1 MIRPKLLAIE
11 AALLAAGLAISLV
24 ILLRPFESSGVAD
37 TDTEVRAGIPDATG
51 AAEGGAGNTLAVA
64 VTPRRPPAG
73 DACGPPVDREFLSAN
88 QILSYYGNPYVA
100 AMGIL
105 GELDPQELVARL
117 KAHAR
122 KYDELNGFRGVRP
135 ALHLVYATAQKDPGR
150 EGAYLLYVDDKTLKE
165 YIDLACQNGLFIFLD
180 LQIGRS
186 TAEAEV
192 KKVLPYLRQ
201 SHVQLALDPE
211 FAMPPG
217 EVPGQAIGSLDAAD
231 INAAQKLIQDFT
243 EENNLPDKIL
253 VVHQFQASMVTRP
266 ELIQDYARVHL
277 VMDMDGFGP
286 SAIKVVKY
294 GWYAAPSRHPGI
306 KLFFKHDLDLMS
318 EEDVLA
324 LQPTVIIYQ

>member
-11 AALLAAGLAISLV
+11 AALLAAGLAISLI
-24 ILLRPFESSGVAD
+24 ILWRPFESSGVAD
-37 TDTEVRAGIPDATG
+37 SDTEVHAGITNAAG
-51 AAEGGAGNTLAVA
+51 ADGGAGNTLPVA
-64 VTPRRPPAG
+64 VTAHHPPAG
-73 DACGPPVDREFLSAN
+73 DACGPPVDKEFLGAN

-105 GELDPQELVARL
+105 GELDPHELVARL

-150 EGAYLLYVDDKTLKE
+150 EGTYLLYVDDKTLKE

-186 TAEAEV
+186 TVEAEV
-192 KKVLPYLRQ
+192 TKVLPYLRQ

-231 INAAQKLIQDFT
+231 INTAQKLIQDFT
-243 EENNLPDKIL
+243 EDNNLPDKIL
-253 VVHQFQASMVTRP
+253 IVHQFQASMVTRP
-266 ELIQDYARVHL
+266 ELIQDYPRVHL

-306 KLFFKHDLDLMS
+306 KLFFKHDPDLMS